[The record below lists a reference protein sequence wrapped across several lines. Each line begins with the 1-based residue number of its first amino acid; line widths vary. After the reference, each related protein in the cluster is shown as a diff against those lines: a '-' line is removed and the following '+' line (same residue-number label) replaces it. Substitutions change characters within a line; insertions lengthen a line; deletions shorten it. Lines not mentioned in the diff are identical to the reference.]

1 MFWITKTVDRNR
13 HRMELAELLNCVGTG
28 LEARQLKQG
37 RVGRWGRGRFDS
49 SLLEKKWG
57 HGVSG

>member
-13 HRMELAELLNCVGTG
+13 YRMELAELLSCVGIG
-28 LEARQLKQG
+28 LEARQLKQLG
-37 RVGRWGRGRFDS
+37 QGRFDS

-57 HGVSG
+57 HGVSR